1 MIWTDRQRSALAL
14 LIFIL
19 LLGLLVR
26 YSQNRAYVSPEQPDV
41 APRAAEV
48 LDRIDPNTA
57 DWPTL
62 AALPVIGPS
71 VARKIVDERET
82 FRANHNDRKPYLRV
96 EDLLR
101 VKGIGQ
107 ATLKNLEPYLIFSNS
122 DRPTTQP

>member
-1 MIWTDRQRSALAL
+1 MIWTDRQRSALTL
-14 LIFIL
+14 LLFIL
-19 LLGLLVR
+19 ILGLLFR
-26 YSQNRAYVSPEQPDV
+26 YSQNRAYTSLDQPD
-41 APRAAEV
+41 AAARAAEV

-71 VARKIVDERET
+71 IAHKIVEERES
-82 FRANHNDRKPYLRV
+82 FRASHAGRKPYQRV

-107 ATLKNLEPYLIFSNS
+107 ATIKNIEPFLIFPDS